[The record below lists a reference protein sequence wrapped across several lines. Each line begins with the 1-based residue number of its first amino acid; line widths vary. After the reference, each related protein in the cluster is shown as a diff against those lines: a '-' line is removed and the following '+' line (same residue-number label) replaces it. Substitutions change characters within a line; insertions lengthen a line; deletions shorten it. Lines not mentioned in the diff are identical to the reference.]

1 MGLTRKH
8 TCDFISKTN
17 PVQQNMKQTERNSD
31 FNMLRALEV
40 FMAVSE
46 TGQVTVAA
54 QALGMTQSA
63 ASQHLKKLETGL
75 GVALFDRSSRP
86 LEVTHAGEV
95 LQRRAF
101 RILNEVEDLKLDLH
115 RLQSS
120 SLPVLRIG
128 MLASIATS
136 LTPGLYDLVEQEFRV
151 PELTLSAGLA
161 TDHQTALNG
170 RKIDIAV
177 TSDPQ
182 FDVSDY
188 QVVPVLDEPFLLV
201 LPNDY
206 DGPENDMAEISRR
219 LKLVRFSADA
229 PAGRRT
235 DQHLQRCRVDLSRS
249 MEADR
254 ASMVVAGVITGKCFA
269 ILTPTLLIDAVAE
282 GMALKIRKLPI
293 AGFKRSVQVIARNGE
308 LGDIPERVATACA
321 GMLRH
326 QFDTRFPDLPEAV
339 TFHR

>member
-1 MGLTRKH
+1 
-8 TCDFISKTN
+8 
-17 PVQQNMKQTERNSD
+17 MKNSSPTPD

-46 TGQVTVAA
+46 TRQVTVAA
-54 QALGMTQSA
+54 QTLGMTQSA
-63 ASQHLKKLETGL
+63 ASQHLKKLEQGL
-75 GVALFDRSSRP
+75 GVSLFSRASRP
-86 LEVTHAGEV
+86 LELTHAGEV

-101 RILNEVEDLKLDLH
+101 RILNEVEDLKLDLR

-120 SLPVLRIG
+120 TLPVLRIG
-128 MLASIATS
+128 LLASIATS
-136 LTPGLYDLVEQEFRV
+136 LTPGLYDLVEQEFQV

-201 LPNDY
+201 LPESY
-206 DGPENDMAEISRR
+206 EGPEDDIGEISKR
-219 LKLVRFSADA
+219 LKLVRFSTDA

-282 GMALKIRKLPI
+282 GMALKIRSLPF
-293 AGFKRSVQVIARNGE
+293 AGFKRSVLVIARSGE
-308 LGDIPERVATACA
+308 LGDIPERVAASCA
-321 GMLRH
+321 AMLRH
-326 QFDTRFPDLPEAV
+326 QFETRFPDLPEQV
-339 TFHR
+339 TYHC